1 MVKSARLNRETFL
14 SLKDEPRATS
24 QALFVLALSGTSF
37 GVGFTASIRFNLLGV
52 LAGAL
57 LGTLA
62 SLVLGFLWL
71 SLTYVIGTKV
81 FRGTSGY
88 GSLARPLFFASS
100 PGLVFLIMSI
110 PNSFV
115 ADTARAIGVAWIAIA
130 TVIAVKT
137 ALGLD
142 NQRSLL
148 IFIMVTVILAIS
160 YGLVASL

>member
-1 MVKSARLNRETFL
+1 MVKSARLNKDTFL
-14 SLKDEPRATS
+14 SLKEDPAATT
-24 QALFVLALSGTSF
+24 QALIVLALSGASF
-37 GVGFTASIRFNLLGV
+37 GVGFTASIGFPLVGV
-52 LAGAL
+52 LVGAI

-71 SLTYVIGTKV
+71 SLTFVIGTKV
-81 FRGTSGY
+81 FRGTSAY
-88 GSLARPLFFASS
+88 WSLARPLFFASS
-100 PGLVFLIMSI
+100 PGLVFLIMSV
-110 PNSFV
+110 PVSV
-115 ADTARAIGVAWIAIA
+115 VSETARAIGVVWIAIA

-148 IFIMVTVILAIS
+148 IFIMVTLILAIS